1 MENAEGGNV
10 HETGSDLAR
19 LLIVAQ
25 LKMREEL
32 PER

>member
-10 HETGSDLAR
+10 HETGSYLAR
-19 LLIVAQ
+19 LLIAAQ
-25 LKMREEL
+25 LKMREEF